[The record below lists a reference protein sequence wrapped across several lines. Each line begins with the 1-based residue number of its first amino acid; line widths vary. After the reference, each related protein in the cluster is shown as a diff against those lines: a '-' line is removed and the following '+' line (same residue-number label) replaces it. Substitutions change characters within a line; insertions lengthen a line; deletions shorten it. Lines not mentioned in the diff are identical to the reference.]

1 MGDTAQSR
9 LNLGPDEVHVW
20 QVRLD
25 VAADAVASAFG
36 VLSASEQTQ
45 ARRFTFEDG
54 QRHFTVA
61 RGALRRILS
70 RYLDDPPPAHAFETG
85 PHGKPSLKPASK
97 SEGLHPLRFN
107 VSHTG
112 DIAVIAAAWNRELG
126 IDIECVDRK
135 VEMENLSKRF
145 FSPTEA
151 EDVLKADTATRRDV
165 FFRIW
170 TTKEAYIKARG
181 DGLSLPLDQFDVVTD
196 LTNPPGLLATRHDPD
211 DLARWRFARVDMS
224 PEFAC
229 TLAVEGR
236 ADFLVRMFAFPG
248 DDAEGD

>member
-9 LNLGPDEVHVW
+9 LKLGPDEVHVW
-20 QVRLD
+20 QVPLG

-54 QRHFTVA
+54 QRRFTVA

-70 RYLDDPPPAHAFETG
+70 HYLNDPPDAHTFETG
-85 PHGKPSLKPASK
+85 PHGKPSLPPPPMA
-97 SEGLHPLRFN
+97 EGRHPLRFN
-107 VSHTG
+107 VSHTN
-112 DIAVIAAAWNRELG
+112 DIAVIAVAWHRELG

-151 EDVLKADTATRRDV
+151 EAVLQAEAARRRDV

-181 DGLSLPLDQFDVVTD
+181 DGLSLPLDQFDVVPD
-196 LTNPPGLLATRHDPD
+196 LAKPPGLLATRHDPD
-211 DLARWRFARVDMS
+211 DLARWRFARVDVS
-224 PEFAC
+224 SEFAC

-236 ADFLVRMFAFPG
+236 AEFLVRAWAFPTR
-248 DDAEGD
+248 AT